1 MPHCPTLSASNNFT
15 QESEA
20 QVKQKQSGDS
30 LSVYICIQF
39 FCLFLIDSSNPY
51 EQGVCLVRQQD
62 QYTTFSPMKEA
73 GKRTRL
79 STSIRLAPGWW
90 RSGHWASTERTA
102 SSQGTSW
109 AKRRWPLA
117 EPSSRRM
124 CGSFSQGQSSSSSS
138 PSSYRLT
145 VLEYKEIIVG
155 LSSRIQLQK
164 TVLGLSSLAYKTVL
178 GHRFMTQ
185 FQNTAK
191 RNSFWTQF
199 QGPVLEYSLKK
210 TVL

>member
-1 MPHCPTLSASNNFT
+1 MSIVSITSASNNFT

-20 QVKQKQSGDS
+20 QVTKKIWRQFICINLQIVFLS
-30 LSVYICIQF
+30 LSHSTTQ
-39 FCLFLIDSSNPY
+39 STSPY

-145 VLEYKEIIVG
+145 VLEYKNNIFG
-155 LSSRIQLQK
+155 QSFRIQLQDP
-164 TVLGLSSLAYKTVL
+164 VLGLS
-178 GHRFMTQ
+178 GFRTQ
-185 FQNTAK
+185 FQNTALGP
-191 RNSFWTQF
+191 SFRTQQF
-199 QGPVLEYSLKK
+199 SDTVLE
-210 TVL
+210 